1 MSKIHSR
8 TEKANR
14 MQQAPSVLSRQKPEL
29 VEINEQL
36 VINNLD
42 RKRTYFNSIMQSMQP
57 RFKYKKRQNGRHQ
70 NGAEEGMSNMNSAV
84 DDDLTSLD
92 FSNNGMK
99 TRVTK
104 TPGRQF
110 RAQKYIGNLIPKP

>member
-1 MSKIHSR
+1 
-8 TEKANR
+8 

-57 RFKYKKRQNGRHQ
+57 RFKYKKRLKNGHDDGTSQ
-70 NGAEEGMSNMNSAV
+70 MNSAA
-84 DDDLTSLD
+84 DDDFTSLD

-99 TRVTK
+99 ARVTK
-104 TPGRQF
+104 TPGR
-110 RAQKYIGNLIPKP
+110 

>member
-1 MSKIHSR
+1 
-8 TEKANR
+8 

-99 TRVTK
+99 ARLTK
-104 TPGRQF
+104 TPGRQL